1 MFSTN
6 DEVNFRTDND
16 SIPDVEYIA
25 EGWWNENSPD
35 TIILNINIAKINEKK
50 KTREFNRLFAGGK

>member
-35 TIILNINIAKINEKK
+35 IIILDINIAKINEKK
-50 KTREFNRLFAGGK
+50 KTREFNRMFSGGK